1 MTVLPI
7 LVYLLIGT
15 LFAIMMCHNI
25 DNYGYGAFVILFWPL
40 MAVVFLLVIIR
51 AMIKVLGDSQEDED
65 SDPDDTV

>member
-1 MTVLPI
+1 
-7 LVYLLIGT
+7 
-15 LFAIMMCHNI
+15 MMCHNI